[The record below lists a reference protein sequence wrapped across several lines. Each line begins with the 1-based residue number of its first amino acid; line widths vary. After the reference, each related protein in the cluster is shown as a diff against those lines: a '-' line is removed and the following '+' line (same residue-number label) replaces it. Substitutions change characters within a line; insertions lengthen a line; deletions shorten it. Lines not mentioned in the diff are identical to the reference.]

1 METLLDEI
9 RQEWKEHIL
18 PFWLGLKD
26 ETHGGFYGEVDV
38 DLHIHNQA
46 DKGGIATARLLWSF
60 SAAARVTGE
69 DTYAE
74 AARHAFTFLRDHL
87 LDPLHGGMYW
97 MVDYTGQPVDTCKHV
112 YAQAFAIYAIAEYA
126 RATDD
131 PNALPLAMELFHL
144 LEQKGYDPTRQA
156 YGEQYDRSWNTQP
169 NELLSE
175 NGVTAHITM
184 NTHIH
189 VLEAYTQLLRVWPNE
204 EVREALTNVLDILYH
219 RVYDPSARRL
229 GVFFDREWRSLLDL
243 TSYGHDIEASWLIE
257 DAMSVLGYYPS
268 EYVDMVIDIAN
279 AVAER
284 AVQLDGSL
292 INERE
297 GERVDTSRI
306 WWVQAE
312 GMVGFYNAFQR
323 TKDERFLQIVK
334 NLWSY
339 TRQHI
344 IDPRPGGEWFWS
356 VQADGKPVAREVAG
370 PWKCPYHNSR
380 FCIEMLERM
389 ENQ

>member
-1 METLLDEI
+1 METLVHEI
-9 RQEWKEHIL
+9 RQEWQEHIL

-26 ETHGGFYGEVDV
+26 EAHGGFYGEVDA
-38 DLHIHNQA
+38 DLHIHKQA
-46 DKGGIATARLLWSF
+46 DKGGIATSRLLWSF

-69 DTYAE
+69 RAYAH
-74 AARHAFTFLRDHL
+74 AARHAFTFLQNHL

-112 YAQAFAIYAIAEYA
+112 YAQAFAIYALAEYA

-131 PNALPLAMELFHL
+131 PNALPLAMKLFHL
-144 LEQKGYDPTRQA
+144 VEQKGYDPALQA
-156 YGEQYDRSWNTQP
+156 YGEQYDRSWNEQP

-189 VLEAYTQLLRVWPNE
+189 VLEAYTQLLRAYPNE
-204 EVREALTNVLDILYH
+204 EVRDALKNVLDILYH
-219 RVYDPSARRL
+219 RVYDASARRL
-229 GVFFDREWRSLLDL
+229 GVFFDREWHSLLDL
-243 TSYGHDIEASWLIE
+243 TSYGHDIEASWLME
-257 DAMSVLGYYPS
+257 DAMNVLGYHPS
-268 EYVDMVIDIAN
+268 EYVNMVMDIAS

-284 AVQLDGSL
+284 AVQPDGSL

-297 GERVDTSRI
+297 GERVDTTRI

-312 GMVGFYNAFQR
+312 AMVGFYNAFQR
-323 TKDERFLQIVK
+323 TQDERFLKIVR
-334 NLWSY
+334 NLWTY
-339 TRQHI
+339 TRQYI
-344 IDPRPGGEWFWS
+344 IDPRTGGEWFWS
-356 VQADGKPVAREVAG
+356 VQADGKPDAREIAG

-389 ENQ
+389 DKQ